1 MSTIPISTEVAPR
14 FCGDCGHEVSPKAS
28 FCGECGRST
37 VQPQP
42 EQLPAEPDR
51 PPAGAGKAGNRR
63 WLILAA
69 AAFILTAIAVPLV
82 LVMHPSSNQKPSAGP
97 VVTPS
102 TASAAPAPSAV
113 SPTGTAMA
121 TEAPEQQAAESL
133 ASLLAQSVTD
143 RAAIDDAYDD
153 VQSCGPSLSAD
164 AQAFQ
169 NAATSRQQL
178 VSQLADLPSGAAL
191 PVQMLQELSGAWQAS
206 AATDS
211 DYAQWALDEQ
221 AGNCT
226 PDDTAD
232 SDFQA
237 ASGPN
242 QEATQDKLA
251 FTSLWDQLADSYG
264 LTQYSPDQL

>member
-1 MSTIPISTEVAPR
+1 MTPMSTIPTSTEVAPR
-14 FCGDCGHEVSPKAS
+14 FCGDCGHEVSPEAS

-42 EQLPAEPDR
+42 EA
-51 PPAGAGKAGNRR
+51 AKVGKRR

-69 AAFILTAIAVPLV
+69 AALVLTAIAAPLV
-82 LVMHPSSNQKPSAGP
+82 LVIHPSGSQKTSAGP
-97 VVTPS
+97 TVTP
-102 TASAAPAPSAV
+102 TTTSAAPTPSATP
-113 SPTGTAMA
+113 SSETGTA
-121 TEAPEQQAAESL
+121 TEASQHQAAENL

-143 RAAIDDAYDD
+143 RTAIDDAYDD
-153 VQSCGPSLSAD
+153 VQSCGPNLGTD

-169 NAATSRQQL
+169 DAATSRQQL
-178 VSQLADLPSGAAL
+178 ISQLADLPSGAAL
-191 PVQMLQELSGAWQAS
+191 PAQMLQDLSGAWQAS

-232 SDFQA
+232 SNFQA

-251 FTSLWDQLADSYG
+251 FTSLWSQLANEYG